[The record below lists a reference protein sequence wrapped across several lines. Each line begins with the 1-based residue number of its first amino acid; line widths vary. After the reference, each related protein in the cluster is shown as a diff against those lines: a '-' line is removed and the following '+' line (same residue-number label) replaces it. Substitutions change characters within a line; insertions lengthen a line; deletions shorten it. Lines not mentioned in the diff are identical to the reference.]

1 MARAVSSMGV
11 GITFTPPNPSKIE
24 RNREKEID
32 HGSGAAYGIIFGLL
46 CSLIA
51 WLFLAYGIYR
61 IHAMFLAV
69 R

>member
-1 MARAVSSMGV
+1 MSSIGV
-11 GITFTPPNPSKIE
+11 GIFNPTHPSKTEI
-24 RNREKEID
+24 NREKELNQ
-32 HGSGAAYGIIFGLL
+32 GSSAAYGIIFGLL

-51 WLFLAYGIYR
+51 WMFLAYGIYR

>member
-1 MARAVSSMGV
+1 MARAVSSMRV
-11 GITFTPPNPSKIE
+11 GINFNPTHPKTE
-24 RNREKEID
+24 RNPEKELKQ
-32 HGSGAAYGIIFGLL
+32 GSSAAYGIIFGLL

>member
-1 MARAVSSMGV
+1 MARAMSSMGV
-11 GITFTPPNPSKIE
+11 GITFNPTNPSKIE
-24 RNREKEID
+24 RNPEKEGD
-32 HGSGAAYGIIFGLL
+32 HGSSAAYGIIFGLL
-46 CSLIA
+46 CSAIA

>member
-1 MARAVSSMGV
+1 MARAMSSMGV
-11 GITFTPPNPSKIE
+11 GLNFNPTHPTKSE
-24 RNREKEID
+24 RNREKEI
-32 HGSGAAYGIIFGLL
+32 HQGSSAAYGIVFGLL

-51 WLFLAYGIYR
+51 WMFLAYGIYR

>member
-1 MARAVSSMGV
+1 MARAVSSIGV
-11 GITFTPPNPSKIE
+11 GINFNPTIPSKTE
-24 RNREKEID
+24 RNHEKEID
-32 HGSGAAYGIIFGLL
+32 HGPGAPYGIVFGLL

-51 WLFLAYGIYR
+51 WMFLAYGIYR

>member
-11 GITFTPPNPSKIE
+11 GINFNPTHPTKPE
-24 RNREKEID
+24 RNPEKNLNQ
-32 HGSGAAYGIIFGLL
+32 GTSAAYGIVFGLL

-51 WLFLAYGIYR
+51 WMFLAYGIYR

>member
-1 MARAVSSMGV
+1 MARAASPTGVS
-11 GITFTPPNPSKIE
+11 INFNPTNPSKIE
-24 RNREKEID
+24 KSPEKNLNQ
-32 HGSGAAYGIIFGLL
+32 GSSAAYGIIFGLL

>member
-1 MARAVSSMGV
+1 MARAASSVGV
-11 GITFTPPNPSKIE
+11 GINLHPSKS
-24 RNREKEID
+24 RKTREKSLNQ
-32 HGSGAAYGIIFGLL
+32 GSSAAYGIIFGLL

-61 IHAMFLAV
+61 IHAMFLPA

>member
-1 MARAVSSMGV
+1 MARAVSSMQV
-11 GITFTPPNPSKIE
+11 GINFNPTKPTKSA
-24 RNREKEID
+24 RNRKKQ
-32 HGSGAAYGIIFGLL
+32 GSSAAYGIIFGLL

-51 WLFLAYGIYR
+51 WMFLAYGIYR

>member
-1 MARAVSSMGV
+1 MARAISSMGV
-11 GITFTPPNPSKIE
+11 GISFNPTNPSKTG

-32 HGSGAAYGIIFGLL
+32 HGSNAAYGIIFGLL

>member
-1 MARAVSSMGV
+1 MARAVSSMGM
-11 GITFTPPNPSKIE
+11 GINFSTTNPIKSE
-24 RNREKEID
+24 RNPEKSLNQ
-32 HGSGAAYGIIFGLL
+32 GSSAAYGIVFGLL